1 MASNKPQNLN
11 INNMKKIDFTK
22 LKMFLDLEKTKS
34 ETANVRSSFANMI
47 YTGTNGIE
55 SHALAYKI
63 YNSKGVEEYNEKEC
77 EIIKKV
83 AEYGL
88 PRFID
93 AINEVLK

>member
-1 MASNKPQNLN
+1 
-11 INNMKKIDFTK
+11 MKKIDFTK

-34 ETANVRSSFANMI
+34 ETVDVRSSFANMI
-47 YTGTNGIE
+47 YSGTNGIE
-55 SHALAYKI
+55 SHSLAYKI
-63 YNSKGVEEYNEKEC
+63 YNSKGVEEYDEKEC

-83 AEYGL
+83 SEFAL